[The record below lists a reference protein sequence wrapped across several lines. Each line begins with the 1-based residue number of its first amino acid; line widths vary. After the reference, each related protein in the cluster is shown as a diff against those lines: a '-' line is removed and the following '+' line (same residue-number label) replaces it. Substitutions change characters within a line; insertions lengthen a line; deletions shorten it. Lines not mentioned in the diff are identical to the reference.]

1 MELFSNH
8 IKLFFAVTT
17 LFVALTFVVAIL
29 PAINNQQNN
38 APLPGTEKLSGSALR
53 GKGIYIANGCVAC
66 HTQQVRNVDM
76 DNTWGE
82 RPGIA
87 ADYAHVERTSVW
99 ENPATLMGTERTG
112 PDLTNIGTRQ
122 PSTDWH
128 LMHLY
133 NPRAVVE
140 KSIMPAYSWMFEMKD
155 EVEEGE
161 TVVNIPSQFLN
172 GGQGKVIARQEALDL
187 VAYLQSLKQAPLP
200 ENNPAPEFL
209 YKKEEPKEEA
219 MGTAEAPLDG
229 QALYSKNC
237 QSCHQANGEGLKGAF
252 PPLKGSKIVLDDD
265 PHIMVEVIMNGYNA
279 REDFGVMPPVGT
291 NNKLTPAEVAAIM
304 NHEKSSWGNNARKVS
319 VEEVKQII
327 DFIGAQTSTK

>member
-1 MELFSNH
+1 MELFNNH
-8 IKLFFAVTT
+8 TKLFLAVTT
-17 LFVALTFVVAIL
+17 LFVMLTLVVAIL
-29 PAINNQQNN
+29 PAINNQQEN

-53 GKGIYIANGCVAC
+53 GKGIYVANGCVAC

-76 DNTWGE
+76 DNRWGE

-140 KSIMPAYSWMFEMKD
+140 KSIMPAYSWMFEVK
-155 EVEEGE
+155 ESLEEGE
-161 TVVNIPSQFLN
+161 VVINIPSSFLN
-172 GGQGKVIARQEALDL
+172 GKKGKVIAGQEALDL

-209 YKKEEPKEEA
+209 YKKEEQKKASEA
-219 MGTAEAPLDG
+219 SVDEPLDG
-229 QALYSKNC
+229 QVLYSTNC

-252 PPLKGSKIVLDDD
+252 PALKGSKIVLDDN
-265 PHIMVEVIMNGYNA
+265 PQIMVEIIMKGYNA
-279 REDFGVMPPVGT
+279 REDVGVMPAVGT
-291 NNKLTPAEVAAIM
+291 NNKLTPAQVAAIM
-304 NHEKSSWGNNARKVS
+304 NHEKSSWGNSARKVS

-327 DFIGAQTSTK
+327 DFLEAQSTTK